1 MAYCS
6 ACQIEVASGKFCTT
20 CGRQLVVATAP
31 AVEGSAPAVG
41 QGSAPVTTSSNNLA
55 MWAHLA
61 PLLGAVVGT
70 FTGLPYVLLWLPALL
85 IRQSSSATD
94 FDRRHATESLNFQL
108 SLLVYI
114 AGGIVFSIVT
124 VGIGLFLAA
133 PALVGISIAAIVFN
147 IMGISA
153 ANSGREY
160 RYPLTIRFVK

>member
-6 ACQIEVASGKFCTT
+6 ACQIEVSNAKFCTT
-20 CGRQLVVATAP
+20 CGRQLVAGAAPGVEQVSVPAAT
-31 AVEGSAPAVG
+31 SKN
-41 QGSAPVTTSSNNLA
+41 SLA

-70 FTGLPYVLLWLPALL
+70 FTGLPYFLLWLPGLL
-85 IRQSSSATD
+85 IRQSRSATA

-114 AGGIVFSIVT
+114 ASGIVFSLLTI
-124 VGIGLFLAA
+124 GIGLLIAGPGLIGLAIT
-133 PALVGISIAAIVFN
+133 ALVFN
-147 IMGISA
+147 IMAIA
-153 ANSGREY
+153 AASGGREY